1 MAPPVGWGLQ
11 INIDKN
17 KLKNLNIKIMS
28 EIIENIGSAMTLCEY
43 VMLNGRETNWKSV
56 HETISN
62 YALEDVAVDE
72 LPETEEE
79 DFCYVSIRETLI
91 EIVNMFRLGGGYK
104 YTDSGII
111 MMIRLFTKLYE
122 ELMDIVDPDPD
133 DIVDPDPDD
142 IEF

>member
-1 MAPPVGWGLQ
+1 
-11 INIDKN
+11 
-17 KLKNLNIKIMS
+17 MS
-28 EIIENIGSAMTLCEY
+28 NIIENIGSAMTLCEY
-43 VMLNGRETNWKSV
+43 VMLNGRDTNWRSV

-62 YALEDVAVDE
+62 YALEDVAVEE
-72 LPETEEE
+72 LPESKEEE
-79 DFCYVSIRETLI
+79 FCYVGIRETLI

-122 ELMDIVDPDPD
+122 ELMDIVDPDDIEED
-133 DIVDPDPDD
+133 DDD

>member
-11 INIDKN
+11 INIDKS
-17 KLKNLNIKIMS
+17 KLNNFKIYKIMS
-28 EIIENIGSAMTLCEY
+28 NIIENIGSAMTLCEY
-43 VMLNGRETNWKSV
+43 VMLNGRDTNWRSV

-62 YALEDVAVDE
+62 YALEDVAVEE
-72 LPETEEE
+72 LPESKEE

-91 EIVNMFRLGGGYK
+91 DIVNMFRLGGGYK

-111 MMIRLFTKLYE
+111 MLIRLFTKLYE
-122 ELMDIVDPDPD
+122 ELMDIVDPDYIEED
-133 DIVDPDPDD
+133 ND

>member
-1 MAPPVGWGLQ
+1 
-11 INIDKN
+11 
-17 KLKNLNIKIMS
+17 MS
-28 EIIENIGSAMTLCEY
+28 NIIENVGSAMTLCEY
-43 VMLNGRETNWKSV
+43 VMLNGRDTNWRNV
-56 HETISN
+56 HEAISN

-122 ELMDIVDPDPD
+122 ELMDIVDPDDIED
-133 DIVDPDPDD
+133 DDD

>member
-11 INIDKN
+11 INIDKS
-17 KLKNLNIKIMS
+17 KLKNFKIYKIMS
-28 EIIENIGSAMTLCEY
+28 NIIENIGSAMTLCEY
-43 VMLNGRETNWKSV
+43 VMLNGRDTNWKSV

-91 EIVNMFRLGGGYK
+91 DIVNMFRLGGGYK

-111 MMIRLFTKLYE
+111 MLIRLFTKLYE
-122 ELMDIVDPDPD
+122 ELMDIVDPDYIEEED
-133 DIVDPDPDD
+133 ND
-142 IEF
+142 IEI

>member
-1 MAPPVGWGLQ
+1 MWGGALQ
-11 INIDKN
+11 INIDKS
-17 KLKNLNIKIMS
+17 KLKNFKIYKDMS

-43 VMLNGRETNWKSV
+43 VMLNGRETNWRSV

-91 EIVNMFRLGGGYK
+91 NIINMFRLGGGYK

-122 ELMDIVDPDPD
+122 ELMDIVDPDYIEEED
-133 DIVDPDPDD
+133 ND

>member
-1 MAPPVGWGLQ
+1 MAPPVGWGFKN
-11 INIDKN
+11 NIDKY
-17 KLKNLNIKIMS
+17 KLKNFKIYKIMS
-28 EIIENIGSAMTLCEY
+28 NIIENIGSAMTLCEY
-43 VMLNGRETNWKSV
+43 VMLNGRETNWRNV

-91 EIVNMFRLGGGYK
+91 DIVNMFRLEGGYK

-111 MMIRLFTKLYE
+111 MLVRLFTKLYE
-122 ELMDIVDPDPD
+122 ELMDIVDPD
-133 DIVDPDPDD
+133 D
-142 IEF
+142 IEEEDNDIEI

>member
-1 MAPPVGWGLQ
+1 
-11 INIDKN
+11 
-17 KLKNLNIKIMS
+17 MS

-122 ELMDIVDPDPD
+122 ELMDIVDPDDIEED
-133 DIVDPDPDD
+133 DDD

>member
-11 INIDKN
+11 INIDKS
-17 KLKNLNIKIMS
+17 KLNNFKIYKIMS
-28 EIIENIGSAMTLCEY
+28 NIIENIGSAMTLCEY
-43 VMLNGRETNWKSV
+43 VMLNGRETNWRSV

-62 YALEDVAVDE
+62 YALEDVAVEE
-72 LPETEEE
+72 LPESKEE

-91 EIVNMFRLGGGYK
+91 DIVNMFRLGGGYK

-111 MMIRLFTKLYE
+111 MLIRLFTKLYE
-122 ELMDIVDPDPD
+122 ELMDIVDPDYIEED
-133 DIVDPDPDD
+133 ND

>member
-1 MAPPVGWGLQ
+1 MGRDLQ

-17 KLKNLNIKIMS
+17 KLKNFKIYNTMS

-43 VMLNGRETNWKSV
+43 VMLNGRETNWRSV

-91 EIVNMFRLGGGYK
+91 NIVHMFRLGGGYK
-104 YTDSGII
+104 YTDSG
-111 MMIRLFTKLYE
+111 MVMLIRLFTKLYE
-122 ELMDIVDPDPD
+122 EFMDIVDPDYIEEED
-133 DIVDPDPDD
+133 NN